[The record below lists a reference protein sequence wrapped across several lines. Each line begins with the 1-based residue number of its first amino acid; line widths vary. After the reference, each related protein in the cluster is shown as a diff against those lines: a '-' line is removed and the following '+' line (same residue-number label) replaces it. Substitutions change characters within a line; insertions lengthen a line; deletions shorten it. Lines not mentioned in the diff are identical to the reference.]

1 MKQALLER
9 LHSERLIHGIE
20 MERIYSY
27 LGVSRQGYYQKKA
40 RLEKESSMLSEIEV
54 MVKDYRQQKDR
65 RAGLRSLYHNLE
77 IKSLYGIGINKFERL
92 TSQVGL
98 SLKPLRIRVVTT
110 QSVCQSWNY
119 SNLYKG
125 LKINDINQL
134 IVGDLTY
141 IDLAGKRYYLFCL
154 TDVYSARIVGVS
166 LSKRMRAIDAKLAL
180 EQCVRLRGKACLKG
194 CIHHTDGGSQYFS
207 KLYLADMKTL
217 KFQISVAKN
226 CLENGYAE
234 QRNSCLK
241 HHLIPTMKLSNNM
254 QSLQKELER
263 AIKFYNH
270 ERKQECL
277 NWLSPVD
284 FEKKNKEIECEE
296 KYVRII
302 K

>member
-1 MKQALLER
+1 VKQALLER
-9 LHSERLIHGIE
+9 LHAERLVHGIE

-27 LGVSRQGYYQKKA
+27 VGVSRQGYYQKKA
-40 RLEKESSMLSEIEV
+40 RLEKETSMLSEIEV
-54 MVKDYRQQKDR
+54 LVRDYRQEKDR

-77 IKSLYGIGINKFERL
+77 IKSHYGIGVNKFERL
-92 TSQVGL
+92 TSQAGL

-119 SNLYKG
+119 SNLSKG
-125 LKINDINQL
+125 LKVNGINQL

-141 IDLAGKRYYLFCL
+141 IDLAGVRYYLFCL

-166 LSKRMRAIDAKLAL
+166 LNKRMRAIDAKQAL
-180 EQCVRLRGKACLKG
+180 EQCVSLRGRTSLEG

-207 KLYLADMKTL
+207 KLYLADIGRL
-217 KFQISVAKN
+217 KFRISVANN

-254 QSLQKELER
+254 QSLQKELNRVIE
-263 AIKFYNH
+263 FYNH
-270 ERKQECL
+270 QRKQECL
-277 NWLSPVD
+277 NWLSPVE
-284 FEKKNKEIECEE
+284 FEKINKKAKSKE